1 MLAPRAETRKFMEF
15 NVKNCNKTFLKP
27 VVNLC
32 ETGSNIKFLM
42 QQANISAR
50 QLQTVMNFPYI
61 QTIYNWTRGINLP
74 TVDNLI
80 VLSKIFGVSIN
91 EILVTD
97 MVEVSVDFDIEEK
110 QSA

>member
-1 MLAPRAETRKFMEF
+1 MPKIMEF
-15 NVKNCNKTFLKP
+15 NVKNCKTFLKP

-32 ETGSNIKFLM
+32 ETGAKIKFLM
-42 QQANISAR
+42 KQSGISAR
-50 QLQTVMNFPYI
+50 QLQAIMNFPYI

-80 VLSKIFGVSIN
+80 VLSKLFEVSIN
-91 EILVTD
+91 DILVTD
-97 MVEVSVDFDIEEK
+97 MVEVSVDFGVSEQ